1 MSKKG
6 GKFKVNLKLK
16 MILSIVGS
24 LLVVQGLIIGM
35 ISWMTY
41 ESTFELSEKYIEK
54 TILSDS
60 LEIKSVFT
68 ENLEAAKNVASVFQ
82 SASEK
87 GTLNRDEGVEVL
99 KSILVNNPNI
109 VDVWVIFEPNTFD
122 KKDVAS
128 VGRADS
134 DDAGRYVP
142 LIYREGS
149 EGGLDKC
156 YAYDTDG
163 YYLNPKNTLKPNI
176 SEPTVYTIGGKDVN
190 MVTITAPIISGGK
203 FIGAAGLDIEVD
215 YLLTKINEIKLFDSG
230 YVKLLSESGILITHP
245 NVEKVGKMAEEIE
258 AADGKDILANALAG
272 ENHSGFKYSST
283 LGGMAYKVF
292 VPMKLSESG
301 PTWILG
307 STIPLKEMSKEAVNI
322 RMITIGTT
330 ILGLLFIAFI
340 VFAYIN
346 NVTKWIAKIANAA
359 AVISTG
365 DLRVQ
370 IDQKLIDRHDEI
382 GHLAKAFNDMKNNLT
397 VVANGLLE
405 NATAVNKSA
414 AELSESS
421 EQSAI
426 TSEDI
431 AKTIE
436 EIAKGAT
443 EQATDTERGS
453 HQVMDLGTTIEQNQV
468 AAAKLSEQAKKV
480 TVVVSEG
487 EKYMAD
493 LSHQAKRTGDEVAII
508 SDGIVATYNSVNQIK
523 EISGFIAS
531 ISEQT
536 NLLALNASI
545 EAARAGE
552 SGRGFAVV
560 ADEIRKLAEAS
571 KQSTI
576 EIDNAVRTLIVDAER
591 SVEIASN
598 LQGVIKEQLNS
609 VTMTN
614 EQFGAIKES
623 IDHIA
628 IMIEEIDASGSQ
640 LLDNKNTIMEVM
652 SSLSA
657 IAEENAAS
665 TEETSAS
672 TEEQTASI
680 MEISKMSDDLAVLA
694 GKLKT
699 MAEVFKI

>member
-1 MSKKG
+1 M
-6 GKFKVNLKLK
+6 NLKLK

-41 ESTFELSEKYIEK
+41 ESTFNLSEKYLEK
-54 TILSDS
+54 TINADA
-60 LEIKSVFT
+60 LEIKGVFT
-68 ENLEAAKNVASVFQ
+68 EKLEVAKNVASVFE
-82 SASEK
+82 SASTQ
-87 GTLNRDEGVEVL
+87 GTLDRDKGVEVL
-99 KSILVNNPNI
+99 KTILVNNPNI

-122 KKDVAS
+122 KKDAAS
-128 VGRADS
+128 IGRPDS
-134 DDAGRYVP
+134 DDKGRYVP
-142 LIYREGS
+142 LIFRDGTK
-149 EGGLDKC
+149 GGLDKC

-163 YYLNPKNTLKPNI
+163 YYLNPKKTLNPNI
-176 SEPTVYTIGGKDVN
+176 SEPTVYKIGGKDVN
-190 MVTITAPIISGGK
+190 MVTITAPIISNGK

-215 YLLTKINEIKLFDSG
+215 FLLKKINDIRLFDTG
-230 YVKLLSESGILITHP
+230 YVKLISESGVLITHP
-245 NVEKVGKMAEEIE
+245 SVDKVGKMAEELDGE
-258 AADGKDILANALAG
+258 AGKGLLSKIVAG
-272 ENHSGFKYSST
+272 ETYNGLKYSST

-292 VPMKLSESG
+292 VPMKLAESG

-307 STIPLKEMSKEAVNI
+307 STIPLNEMNKEAVNI

-330 ILGLLFIAFI
+330 IVGLFIIALV

-359 AVISTG
+359 TVISTG
-365 DLRVQ
+365 DLRVN
-370 IDQKLIDRHDEI
+370 IDHKLIERHDEI
-382 GHLAKAFNDMKNNLT
+382 GHLAKAFEDMKNNLT
-397 VVANGLLE
+397 VVANDLLD
-405 NATAVNKSA
+405 NATAVSKSA

-468 AAAKLSEQAKKV
+468 AAAKLSDQAKRV
-480 TVVVSEG
+480 TIVVSEG

-508 SDGIVATYNSVNQIK
+508 SDGIVATYNSVNQIR

-576 EIDNAVRTLIVDAER
+576 EIDNAVKTLIVDAER

-614 EQFGAIKES
+614 EQFSAIKEA
-623 IDHIA
+623 IEHIA

-640 LLDNKNTIMEVM
+640 LLENKNTIMEVM

-657 IAEENAAS
+657 IAQENAAS

-694 GKLKT
+694 NKLKT
-699 MAEVFKI
+699 MAEVFKV

>member
-1 MSKKG
+1 MSKKS

-16 MILSIVGS
+16 MILAIVGS

-41 ESTFELSEKYIEK
+41 ESTFQLSEKYIEK

-68 ENLEAAKNVASVFQ
+68 GNLESAKNVASVFQ
-82 SASEK
+82 SASEQ
-87 GTLNRDEGVEVL
+87 GTLDRDKGVEVL
-99 KSILVNNPNI
+99 KSVLVNNANI

-122 KKDVAS
+122 KKDAAS
-128 VGRADS
+128 IGRADS

-149 EGGLDKC
+149 AGALDKC

-176 SEPTVYTIGGKDVN
+176 SEPTVYKIGGKDVN
-190 MVTITAPIISGGK
+190 MVTITAPIISNGK

-215 YLLTKINEIKLFDSG
+215 FLLTKINEIKLFDSG

-245 NVEKVGKMAEEIE
+245 NVDKVGKMAEEIE
-258 AADGKDILANALAG
+258 AADGKDILAKVLAG
-272 ENHSGFKYSST
+272 ENYSGFKYSST

-307 STIPLKEMSKEAVNI
+307 STIPLNEMSKEAVNI
-322 RMITIGTT
+322 RLITIGTT

-359 AVISTG
+359 TVISTG

-397 VVANGLLE
+397 VVANDLLD
-405 NATAVNKSA
+405 NATAVSKSA

-468 AAAKLSEQAKKV
+468 AAGKLSEQAKKV

-493 LSHQAKRTGDEVAII
+493 LSHQAKRTGDEVKII
-508 SDGIVATYNSVNQIK
+508 SDGIVATYNSVNEIK

-598 LQGVIKEQLNS
+598 LQGIIDEQLTS

-614 EQFGAIKES
+614 AQFSAIKES

-628 IMIEEIDASGSQ
+628 IMIQEIDSSGSQ
-640 LLDNKNTIMEVM
+640 LLENKNTIMEVM
-652 SSLSA
+652 ASLSA

-665 TEETSAS
+665 TEETAAS

-680 MEISKMSDDLAVLA
+680 LEISKMSDDLAVLS